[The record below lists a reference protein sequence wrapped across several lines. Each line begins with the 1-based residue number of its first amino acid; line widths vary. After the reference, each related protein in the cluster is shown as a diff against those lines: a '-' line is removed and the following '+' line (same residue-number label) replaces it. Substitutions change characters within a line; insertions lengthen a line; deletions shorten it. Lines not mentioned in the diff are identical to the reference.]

1 MTEKTDKKREA
12 PYSYRPPA
20 DRREALREDIRR
32 SGLSTNAYFTH
43 RLFSNQPIRT
53 RGSAVDR
60 ETLARL
66 LAECALI
73 RDGLDRI
80 EAVARDGDDV
90 SLALEGA
97 ARHLEEIAATVMK
110 AAGRKP

>member
-60 ETLARL
+60 E
-66 LAECALI
+66 AL
-73 RDGLDRI
+73 
-80 EAVARDGDDV
+80 DGDDV